1 MQSQTAFYYIGQ
13 VLTVDLCFR
22 HARLVLNLVHL
33 VKVVFILT
41 IVFPLVSVIAWDL
54 KFDKMKVLK
63 CVHVHTLLK
72 VLLLFCILWQVYGTL
87 NPKPEQK

>member
-22 HARLVLNLVHL
+22 HRRLVLNLLHL
-33 VKVVFILT
+33 VKVVVNRQLSFVGQCNR
-41 IVFPLVSVIAWDL
+41 IVL
-54 KFDKMKVLK
+54 KMKVLK

-72 VLLLFCILWQVYGTL
+72 GDGWF
-87 NPKPEQK
+87 

>member
-33 VKVVFILT
+33 VKVV
-41 IVFPLVSVIAWDL
+41 VI
-54 KFDKMKVLK
+54 
-63 CVHVHTLLK
+63 
-72 VLLLFCILWQVYGTL
+72 
-87 NPKPEQK
+87 

>member
-33 VKVVFILT
+33 VKVVVILT
-41 IVFPLVSVIAWDL
+41 TLSFVGQCNRIIL
-54 KFDKMKVLK
+54 KMKVFK
-63 CVHVHTLLK
+63 CLHVHTLLK
-72 VLLLFCILWQVYGTL
+72 GDG
-87 NPKPEQK
+87 

>member
-41 IVFPLVSVIAWDL
+41 MSFVGQCNRMGL
-54 KFDKMKVLK
+54 K
-63 CVHVHTLLK
+63 
-72 VLLLFCILWQVYGTL
+72 IR
-87 NPKPEQK
+87 